1 MSECV
6 CFCSLIVL
14 VALWGVAMLIGILVK
29 RFAMGAKGW
38 EQIPLLSWYKLF
50 GELEA
55 VSVTLPQTAT

>member
-1 MSECV
+1 
-6 CFCSLIVL
+6 
-14 VALWGVAMLIGILVK
+14 MLIGILVK

-38 EQIPLLSWYKLF
+38 EQIPLLSWYKPF